1 MERFRTG
8 SGIVR
13 AIALLCVGVLVTIM
27 TSQPL
32 FAQDASIL
40 QEYPGTTLSGL
51 ITAQVKAPEER
62 CRKICTER
70 SGCAGF
76 DISSST
82 GQCRI
87 FGGIAGARDD
97 SSSTAATRYPV
108 AGYRAP
114 TAGFEETEP
123 DEVPS
128 DSVARNFKTYPNY
141 DLFGFDL
148 SDSPASSMEQ
158 CETLCRENGECRAY
172 TFNEWNQKCFLKSG
186 SGNLRLEPRARTGV
200 LTEDQQPRYRDAQV
214 VMEYYRGYTI
224 TGNQVGTTRS
234 SSSRDSCE
242 SMCWDSDQCIA
253 FSFLRAQKQCR
264 MYDYAT
270 NRFAKSGVDSGAKI
284 QPRP

>member
-1 MERFRTG
+1 MNRLKMG
-8 SGIVR
+8 SDIVR
-13 AIALLCVGVLVTIM
+13 GVALFCLVVLLTIM
-27 TSQPL
+27 ISQPI
-32 FAQDASIL
+32 FGQDASVF
-40 QEYPGTTLSGL
+40 QRYPGATLSGL
-51 ITAQVKAPEER
+51 ITAQVTTPEDR

-76 DISSST
+76 DFSSST

-108 AGYRAP
+108 AGYRLP
-114 TAGFEETEP
+114 SSDFEESEP

-128 DSVARNFKTYPNY
+128 DEVARNFLTYLNY
-141 DLFGFDL
+141 DVFGFDL
-148 SDSPASSMEQ
+148 GDSPATSMAQ
-158 CETLCRENGECRAY
+158 CESLCRQSRECRAY

-186 SGNLRLEPRARTGV
+186 SSDLRLEPRARTGV
-200 LTEDQQPRYRDAQV
+200 LTSDRQPSFRDAQV

-224 TGNQVGTTRS
+224 TGSQIGGARSTT
-234 SSSRDSCE
+234 SRDSCE
-242 SMCWDSDQCIA
+242 SMCWNSEQCIA
-253 FSFLRAQKQCR
+253 FSFLRGQKQCR
-264 MYDYAT
+264 MYDQAT

>member
-1 MERFRTG
+1 M
-8 SGIVR
+8 R
-13 AIALLCVGVLVTIM
+13 ALALFCVGMFVTVM
-27 TSQPL
+27 TSPPL
-32 FAQDASIL
+32 SAQDASVL
-40 QEYPGTTLSGL
+40 QEYPATSLSGL
-51 ITAQVKAPEER
+51 ISAQVKTPEDR
-62 CRKICTER
+62 CRRICTER

-76 DISSST
+76 DFSAST

-87 FGGIAGARDD
+87 FGGIAGAKND
-97 SSSTAATRYPV
+97 SSSRAATRYPV

-114 TAGFEETEP
+114 TAGFEESAP

-128 DSVARNFKTYPNY
+128 DTVARNFKSYPNY
-141 DLFGFDL
+141 DLFGSDL
-148 SDSPASSMEQ
+148 SDSPASSMAQ
-158 CETLCRENGECRAY
+158 CESLCRENGECRAF

-186 SGNLRLEPRARTGV
+186 SGSLRLEPRARTGV
-200 LTEDQQPRYRDAQV
+200 LTDDRQPSYRDAQV

-224 TGNQVGTTRS
+224 TGSQVGGARS

-264 MYDYAT
+264 MYNQAT